1 MKLFI
6 LAAATSIV
14 LSATGAFAKGQDN
27 RLLNDLSR
35 TSATVSVHGVFD
47 GR

>member
-1 MKLFI
+1 MKTII
-6 LAAATSIV
+6 LAVVTSIA
-14 LSATGAFAKGQDN
+14 LSASVAFAKGQDN
-27 RLLNDLSR
+27 RLLNDLNR